1 MDATDNVFVL
11 IDDPA
16 APLRADIL
24 AHQPPE
30 GQPPIP
36 TSGPG
41 SPAHY
46 RTTFLTVN
54 PPGGLEQLLLQLQA
68 RWVSVR
74 QTGTTGMSQISQ
86 TAGQQLSVEGAVYTI
101 GTDFIVR
108 AGNVVLAGG
117 AVKGMLLEVRLSLLK
132 LTSDALI

>member
-1 MDATDNVFVL
+1 MFVL

-16 APLRADIL
+16 APLRADLL

-36 TSGPG
+36 ISGPG

-46 RTTFLTVN
+46 RQTFLTLS

-68 RWVSVR
+68 KWVSVR
-74 QTGTTGMSQISQ
+74 QTGTSGMSQISQ

-117 AVKGMLLEVRLSLLK
+117 AVKGMLLEVQLFLTRILCDVLILSPG
-132 LTSDALI
+132 